1 MNPHFFAMK
10 RNPAITLAI
19 LLVSVSQLCAYAP
32 ASAAGSEL
40 ERALTELRASDAE
53 WRRERGVYRS
63 QRQTGQIQGAE
74 AAEYAEFVASL
85 QREKLENCE
94 NVRRL
99 GGNEALDGTDCLTVA
114 AANAEATQQASLP
127 EPASTDAEKVGSLDE
142 QLKALEAELDKELSD
157 AQRLGQKRAAG
168 RTARLPPRRG
178 DADTNAGGLS
188 DSEGRA
194 KNPAR
199 RGNEG
204 RNNPS
209 PKWSDPGAE
218 NDNGENK
225 NDREVGSGIAGGAT
239 ASEDGAD
246 SHRTGKRDPGAGNE
260 GDEKKEAAKA
270 DNSEGES
277 GSDDDVVLRQIR
289 EAAEKEADPV
299 LKEKLWEEY
308 RKIKAASS

>member
-1 MNPHFFAMK
+1 MNPHFFSMK
-10 RNPAITLAI
+10 RNSAITVAI
-19 LLVSVSQLCAYAP
+19 LLVSVSQLFASAH

-53 WRRERGVYRS
+53 WRRERGLYRS
-63 QRQTGQIQGAE
+63 QRQTEQIRGAE

-114 AANAEATQQASLP
+114 AANAEATQQTSLS
-127 EPASTDAEKVGSLDE
+127 EPASTDAEKAGSLDE
-142 QLKALEAELDKELSD
+142 QLKALEAELDNELSN

-168 RTARLPPRRG
+168 RIARLRPRRG
-178 DADTNAGGLS
+178 DAGANVGGPS

-194 KNPAR
+194 KSVPGKR
-199 RGNEG
+199 NEG

-218 NDNGENK
+218 NDNGENE
-225 NDREVGSGIAGGAT
+225 NDREVRSGISGGAKV
-239 ASEDGAD
+239 SEDGAD
-246 SHRTGKRDPGAGNE
+246 SNRTGTRDPGAGNE
-260 GDEKKEAAKA
+260 GEEKKEAAKA

-308 RKIKAASS
+308 RKIKAARS